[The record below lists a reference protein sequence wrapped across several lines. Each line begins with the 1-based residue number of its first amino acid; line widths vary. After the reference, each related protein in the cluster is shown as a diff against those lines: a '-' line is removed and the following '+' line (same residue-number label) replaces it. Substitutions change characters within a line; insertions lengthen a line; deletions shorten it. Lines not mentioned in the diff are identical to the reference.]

1 MVKSKLSRLA
11 LVAAGGA
18 VALATAAGPAIA
30 EPPAPAADLGNKSIE
45 EAPRD
50 EAEMRNP
57 EMAPAEARTGK
68 EARAEVAVHDYKG
81 RVVARGGLHIRHRP
95 NTHSKILGTLP
106 YGKVIKIECKVNSQ
120 NVDGNPRWY
129 KLAHHHGWVSARY
142 VVNIGPAPH
151 FCHKH

>member
-30 EPPAPAADLGNKSIE
+30 EPPAPVADLGKSIE
-45 EAPRD
+45 EAPRA

-57 EMAPAEARTGK
+57 EMAPAEAESQAT
-68 EARAEVAVHDYKG
+68 AVSDYYKG
-81 RVVARGGLHIRHRP
+81 RVIARSGLNIRSKP
-95 NTHSKILGTLP
+95 NTHSKVLGTLP
-106 YGKVIKIECKVNSQ
+106 HGKVIKIECKVNSQ

-129 KLAHHHGWVSARY
+129 KLAHHDGWVAARY
-142 VVNIGPAPH
+142 VANIGAAPH
-151 FCHKH
+151 FCHRHGR